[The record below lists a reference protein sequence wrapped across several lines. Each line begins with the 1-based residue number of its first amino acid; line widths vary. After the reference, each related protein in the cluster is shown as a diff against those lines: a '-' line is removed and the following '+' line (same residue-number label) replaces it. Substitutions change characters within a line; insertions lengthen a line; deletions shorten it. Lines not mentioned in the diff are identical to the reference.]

1 MSILLELNALLGQV
15 NGGFIQQMLSYL
27 IMGELSYLFYLQ
39 ERFYSSL
46 LTPSQ
51 FNVSLIHLTLLL
63 ARKKKSEIS
72 IDFSAIFRFSVGVE
86 KKIHGKNRLKK
97 FRRKIAIF
105 RKNPIFP
112 EIWDKLY
119 FRSLREKK
127 LKTGGQTKLQN

>member
-63 ARKKKSEIS
+63 VK
-72 IDFSAIFRFSVGVE
+72 
-86 KKIHGKNRLKK
+86 
-97 FRRKIAIF
+97 
-105 RKNPIFP
+105 
-112 EIWDKLY
+112 
-119 FRSLREKK
+119 
-127 LKTGGQTKLQN
+127 